1 MSEGCIELLDRK
13 FDFLPIWVN
22 PFSIK
27 QEINNFQNL
36 IDKGEQERY
45 DLNQFLKNVR
55 KYTAPN
61 ELTAEMVKEL
71 IYKIIVHAPDK
82 SSGHR
87 KRKIEIYY
95 KTVGIINIATVNERI
110 TEDGRK
116 DRLHKESD

>member
-1 MSEGCIELLDRK
+1 MSEGCIELLGRK
-13 FDFLPIWVN
+13 FDFLPVWVN

-27 QEINNFQNL
+27 QEINNFQNF

-71 IYKIIVHAPDK
+71 ITK
-82 SSGHR
+82 
-87 KRKIEIYY
+87 
-95 KTVGIINIATVNERI
+95 
-110 TEDGRK
+110 
-116 DRLHKESD
+116 